1 MSSSTKRLH
10 REATVCRSARHQP
23 SFIPHECTLCNAT
36 TFYKGKRVLVEN
48 KYTTH
53 HSTLFRLSGGGQ
65 ILPARTL
72 MGGGADSACTDFDV
86 N

>member
-10 REATVCRSARHQP
+10 REATVCRSARHKP

-48 KYTTH
+48 IPLTIQLC
-53 HSTLFRLSGGGQ
+53 SDSQG
-65 ILPARTL
+65 
-72 MGGGADSACTDFDV
+72 GGGADSACTDFGV

>member
-10 REATVCRSARHQP
+10 REATIRRSARRQP

-48 KYTTH
+48 IPLTTQLC
-53 HSTLFRLSGGGQ
+53 SDSQEGGGEGKGQ

-72 MGGGADSACTDFDV
+72 MLIKLF
-86 N
+86 

>member
-10 REATVCRSARHQP
+10 REATICRSARRQP

-48 KYTTH
+48 IPLTTQLC
-53 HSTLFRLSGGGQ
+53 SDSQGEGKGQ

-72 MGGGADSACTDFDV
+72 MLIKLF
-86 N
+86 